1 MCPSASSLGKNTNRM
16 MTARLKYIRARSPSR
31 FQSILFCLIQMHILT
46 SIQTAV
52 KVNSAEK
59 KDISNILPPEQKGNE
74 LA

>member
-1 MCPSASSLGKNTNRM
+1 M
-16 MTARLKYIRARSPSR
+16 MTARLKYIRARTASR

-59 KDISNILPPEQKGNE
+59 KDTAKSSESEASKFFNKQAEEEAGIEVTT
-74 LA
+74 

>member
-1 MCPSASSLGKNTNRM
+1 
-16 MTARLKYIRARSPSR
+16 
-31 FQSILFCLIQMHILT
+31 MHILT

-59 KDISNILPPEQKGNE
+59 KDISNILPPEQKGNK